1 MAQFNE
7 QIAFEML
14 SEVREQLR
22 LDTYYPTEDKSLV
35 ILGGQPGAGK
45 STVSDIIESKFQGNI
60 VLLNGDDFKSY
71 YPDYKQLLAHD
82 PDKTAELVQ
91 PYSNYVVDHLKQ
103 DLIAKELNVMI
114 EGTMRTLNVPLN
126 TINEFK
132 EHGYKVEAFVIAV
145 NHIASR
151 ASCIERYEND
161 LVLSG
166 AGRSVNVSAHDNTY
180 QSIPETLKGL
190 VDSRQLDNLTIMS
203 RSGEK
208 IVELANGDDIV
219 KSYKEFRELI
229 TPELYRDV
237 RQQLEDTMVRMYE
250 RGVRTTEFGELQDL
264 RKALTQ
270 EFDIQ
275 RGVDRSKDI
284 ER

>member
-1 MAQFNE
+1 MALFNE
-7 QIAFEML
+7 QIAFDML
-14 SEVREQLR
+14 SEAREQLR
-22 LDTYYPTEDKSLV
+22 LDTYYPTEEKSLV
-35 ILGGQPGAGK
+35 VLGGQPGAGK
-45 STVSDIIESKFQGNI
+45 STVSDIIESQFQGNI

-71 YPDYKQLLAHD
+71 YPDYKQLLAQD

-91 PYSNYVVDHLKQ
+91 PYSNYVVDYLKQ

-132 EHGYKVEAFVIAV
+132 EHGYNVEAFVIAV

-161 LVLSG
+161 LALSG
-166 AGRSVNVSAHDNTY
+166 SGRSVNVTAHDNTY
-180 QSIPETLKGL
+180 NSIPETLKGL
-190 VDSRQLDNLTIMS
+190 VDAKVLDNLTIMS

-208 IVELANGDDIV
+208 IAELVNGDDIV
-219 KSYKEFRELI
+219 KSYKEFRESI
-229 TPELYRDV
+229 TPELYKDV
-237 RQQLEDTMVRMYE
+237 RQQIEDTMVKMFE
-250 RGVRTTEFGELQDL
+250 RGVKSTEFGELQDL
-264 RKALTQ
+264 RKSLNQ
-270 EFDIQ
+270 EFDLQ
-275 RGVDRSKDI
+275 RGIDKSKEF

>member
-7 QIAFEML
+7 RIAFEML
-14 SEVREQLR
+14 SEAREQLR
-22 LDTYYPTEDKSLV
+22 LDTYHPTEDKSLM

-45 STVSDIIESKFQGNI
+45 STVSDIIESRFQGNI

-71 YPDYKQLLAHD
+71 YPDYKQLLAQD

-91 PYSNYVVDHLKQ
+91 PYSNYVVNHLKDDIIQ
-103 DLIAKELNVMI
+103 RDLNVMI

-161 LVLSG
+161 LALSG

-190 VDSRQLDNLTIMS
+190 VDSQQLDNLTIMS
-203 RSGEK
+203 RRGET
-208 IVELANGDDIV
+208 IAELAKGDDVV
-219 KSYKEFRELI
+219 KGYTEFRE
-229 TPELYRDV
+229 
-237 RQQLEDTMVRMYE
+237 
-250 RGVRTTEFGELQDL
+250 
-264 RKALTQ
+264 
-270 EFDIQ
+270 
-275 RGVDRSKDI
+275 
-284 ER
+284 